1 MFVGVALRPLQCKEK
16 ETTATSLHSD
26 DGSGVLICIESAL
39 VGLSIT
45 LEPENE
51 GLLLPFDFKL
61 SMRFMQPSPPT
72 TMKNT
77 VSSLYDAID
86 MNDVESTLK
95 DDGTFLCERLMDHL
109 SHGKGDKSTRIKT
122 FEKMRTPPHFLFTS
136 WCANSNSN
144 LANTTT
150 TSVISIMTTSGNLKL
165 YSCNTH
171 LKILLDCI
179 NHWSK
184 YFKSIQQQYYDAMS
198 DGSSSCDRNGF
209 EEKDYHLQ
217 TRVEGGDSSLVVCE
231 AFLSVE
237 ALEFTLFSP
246 CHSSSSSSTFQPP
259 LPSSYG
265 NDANEPSISQ
275 HYYAEEKR
283 KHEKLELNLNLNV
296 MDMMTTDNELHRSHH
311 RTSVAAMKMEPVF
324 NFIAVKIEIKAKR
337 DPYGGGMV
345 PALSSSSILK
355 RCYKEE
361 KENNNE
367 ELRESY
373 YSMLS
378 ITVHEAKATALGGGG
393 GGWSTNDEWQH
404 RCTMQQQNN
413 NQILTPET
421 TTSSPPSL
429 LHLQPLDVMG
439 KGDNVTDGRYGLII
453 RIWDCKSSGH
463 GGDQGNGINYNS
475 KEALRIQCFMG
486 GLSIA
491 VLPQFICYA
500 VPTIFTFL
508 PLLSSIATAVANIA
522 VAGEAATQTKKS
534 TPVIRPA
541 LTTLHVGSH
550 GTKLWL
556 PLEKS
561 ITPEGKSL
569 LLSWCTSAAGEW
581 NNSKSS
587 HGAEAGA
594 LSTPFQGSITVKKC
608 HLGVCRLKKMHHA
621 DIMSLPCGDVS
632 YFEETLVWPF
642 CCTATFT
649 STLPDLRILSQS
661 SLFLLNEFDIEMG
674 IIEGTWHIDS
684 SLPMKVWLVIVE
696 PLISVKWGGPARRS
710 AEEKKASAE
719 TETILPFSPP
729 PSISKENVGI
739 CRSSDDR
746 RRCLNKPCVVCDG
759 GTNDSLIAP
768 SHSSEEAASTTT
780 PMMEVVIGTSESYST
795 VPLSSSHKL
804 YPWKV
809 NVALQGTRIFGL
821 HSYGAGGRGVLSGT
835 PVVLFELLEVKGGA
849 LIVGNDDVVSTG
861 TTCPWSTASA
871 WMESRIQV
879 DYYNRS
885 SSAWE
890 PLLEPWGARLDA
902 NASWGAM
909 SQQEHHHKQ
918 SHHHQPTL
926 SDLSS
931 PTRVNIEATAKQVLN
946 VNMTEGLIDTIAG
959 VLKAFEKNPL
969 NLASIAYHSNSPIT
983 ANATT
988 MLSTDD
994 PNCDT
999 RLQTSFIAGMIHNKT
1014 GVNIGVLCFSGKD
1027 VDVVT
1032 KEDPTKINTK
1042 TKAKC
1047 CSEKLMMSDHLL
1059 STEREVLSGDSIPLE
1074 VTCTN
1079 REETAAPSTWWNQGS
1094 LLCGSQRGS
1103 GCERGL
1109 FVHLSAHYPGYP
1121 SWRSASPLY
1130 CTQVGCQE
1138 HLLLLCNNE
1147 GAIGS
1152 SNTTTCT
1159 SMLRLYVDV
1168 RLKAGDM
1175 FITIHSA
1182 LRLANQTSVPLHV
1195 SLGSFLAMS
1204 SNIDR
1209 SCQEMAVDW
1218 DVIIAPGRKEPVPAH
1233 LAAMAVAASHTTAF
1247 SMKPIRE
1254 MEQDQAD
1261 AFTVFTPLTIQLP
1274 PPQMVDNKGNE
1285 KRPGTHQG
1293 ENTILDLQQSV
1304 LTHYCHELEFFPS
1317 SAGEIVNIVS
1327 SRKMCCLASVTQTPQ
1342 RGVEELLVCS
1352 PVCIRN
1358 FLAVSAEVEIS
1369 YVNEQQPKTL
1379 YQQQRA
1385 MTTVLPINAGSTEM
1399 WTGCMPKDAFRFRVR
1414 MQGFEWSTQCIVQPS
1429 SVEIT
1434 TTTSSQ
1440 WSTVQK
1446 PFIDGVKG
1454 NDESS
1459 IGTLCQ
1465 LWVDTV
1471 NMCCKTKLRLR
1482 VEVSMDSLGVRYL
1495 AIWVP
1500 YWVVNSSGLP
1510 LELALDKGAV
1520 GDRGGHGGESAT
1532 FSRTRGNSLFE
1543 QPLSAIAVNQNVQ
1556 ESLSVSVAPP
1566 LMMDYMTEPE
1576 EFSGRGCA
1584 FIRARVPG
1592 ASWSSPFSCD
1602 QAGVEG
1608 ALEIKGQQTSTILSW
1623 LLPNKRQKGAET
1635 QTKKLVGH
1643 GSQAFALGLLIKVA
1657 EGGFHR
1663 TKVVTLVPRYIIV
1676 NQMVGPLQ
1684 VNQALTNVEMNQ
1696 EMVVEGGSITV
1707 SSGGQAPWH
1716 WPLANGPRLLRC
1728 RIDEFGCK
1736 WSGRFDPSQ
1745 IGDQNFRLFNKNA
1758 HTVGLCRVDVDLQG
1772 PIIYLVFHKASPN
1785 MAPYHIENSS
1795 FHTLTVGQVG
1805 FEQLETLEPYTSCAY
1820 AWDEPLGKRL
1830 LQIMIKKKDGKSCL
1844 LGLYPLDEVRL
1855 FKAASNLKIEVV
1867 AVGPTRVLQF
1877 THHQISSFGH
1887 NHHSNNCTNLSDEE
1901 PPIGAG
1907 KLSSVS
1913 SGGGDAEAETDTLGG
1928 SSSTRQTQKHHK
1940 RQRSTSFLHA
1950 IAGTVYEQLTEEQPR
1965 IAMQQ
1970 SQSLQTTTTHI
1981 TLSIRLR
1988 GVGVSLVNATPRELL
2003 YISIGGIRIELAS
2016 EENQLY
2022 TISVILRHLQVDNQ
2036 FFKTPYPLLLYPLN
2050 AAISNASATA
2060 ALDILHCTNSNS
2072 SNDIGEGLRITMIVE
2087 QSSSGEGTDFSK
2099 ILSVKLLRISLAPL
2113 DVSVDGALI
2122 MALLMMY
2129 SRVTQVLTLVD
2140 DSNGGVTG
2148 GVVGQ
2153 NVITAEGV
2161 LSSLAPSLLYR
2172 YHPPT
2177 LPSAKMYF
2185 EELIIDPIRVHAS
2198 FRLKGAC
2205 DTPDHV
2211 DLEDENDGNDITV
2224 RGSAN
2229 GECYNVINGCVAAS
2243 SISARPSSST
2253 SALILALLKS
2263 MGAQLASIENVPLVL
2278 NALVLTHTFSSTK
2291 DLGKQLTRHY
2301 QRQILLRAFKIIGSV
2316 DLLGNPVAF
2325 LQNVASG
2332 VKDFLYEPVAG
2343 LREGSMKGF
2352 VLGVVKGTSSLLRRT
2367 TYSLAEALQLIAG
2380 KYSAFLL
2387 VSGYVPLSL
2396 PSPSPHRMCGG
2407 GGLTRL
2413 SCRSATGQYVT
2424 KEKWFQPSGIFSGMC
2439 LGLVGIVR
2447 DPLLG
2452 FVKGGLKGLITGMC
2466 RGGLGLLIRP
2476 IYGGFVTVE
2485 SMGKYVSQFLY
2496 PTLGPA
2502 QKQRMQRVRPPRFFS
2517 RHHQPLTIFSQEGN
2531 DAGEELLRRTNH
2543 GRHMMEGYVWHEVV
2557 GTRIYLLTQQTL
2569 LVLNQTDSLFNP
2581 TVEVTIPLCC
2591 IVWAEVVEEGDDD
2604 GLCDIGIYDIDVV
2617 GDKMGLQGLRVRYT
2631 TVHTALRKTL
2641 HELLGLIKYYSRSTE
2656 LFRACK

>member
-1 MFVGVALRPLQCKEK
+1 
-16 ETTATSLHSD
+16 
-26 DGSGVLICIESAL
+26 
-39 VGLSIT
+39 
-45 LEPENE
+45 
-51 GLLLPFDFKL
+51 
-61 SMRFMQPSPPT
+61 
-72 TMKNT
+72 
-77 VSSLYDAID
+77 
-86 MNDVESTLK
+86 
-95 DDGTFLCERLMDHL
+95 
-109 SHGKGDKSTRIKT
+109 
-122 FEKMRTPPHFLFTS
+122 
-136 WCANSNSN
+136 
-144 LANTTT
+144 
-150 TSVISIMTTSGNLKL
+150 
-165 YSCNTH
+165 
-171 LKILLDCI
+171 
-179 NHWSK
+179 
-184 YFKSIQQQYYDAMS
+184 MS
-198 DGSSSCDRNGF
+198 DGSSSCSRNGF
-209 EEKDYHLQ
+209 EEKDYHVQ
-217 TRVEGGDSSLVVCE
+217 ARVEGGDSSLVVCE
-231 AFLSVE
+231 AYLSVE

-246 CHSSSSSSTFQPP
+246 CHSNSSSNTFQPP
-259 LPSSYG
+259 PPSSCG

-283 KHEKLELNLNLNV
+283 ENEELELNLNLNV
-296 MDMMTTDNELHRSHH
+296 RDMMTTNNELHHSHY
-311 RTSVAAMKMEPVF
+311 RTSVVAMKMEPIFYFVAME
-324 NFIAVKIEIKAKR
+324 IDIKAKY
-337 DPYGGGMV
+337 DYYGGGMV

-355 RCYKEE
+355 RCYKEG
-361 KENNNE
+361 KENDNE
-367 ELRESY
+367 KLWESFH
-373 YSMLS
+373 SMLS
-378 ITVHEAKATALGGGG
+378 LTVREAKATALGGGD
-393 GGWSTNDEWQH
+393 GWSTNDEWQH

-413 NQILTPET
+413 NRILTPET

-429 LHLQPLDVMG
+429 LHLQPLDVTG
-439 KGDNVTDGRYGLII
+439 KGDDVTDGRHGLII

-463 GGDQGNGINYNS
+463 SGDQGNSIDYNS

-500 VPTIFTFL
+500 APTIFNFL
-508 PLLSSIATAVANIA
+508 PLLSSIATAVADIA
-522 VAGEAATQTKKS
+522 AAGEAATQTKKS
-534 TPVIRPA
+534 TPIIRPA
-541 LTTLHVGSH
+541 LITLHVGSH

-556 PLEKS
+556 PLEKN

-569 LLSWCTSAAGEW
+569 LLSWCTSVAGEW
-581 NNSKSS
+581 NSSKSP

-594 LSTPFQGSITVKKC
+594 LSMPFQGSITVKKC
-608 HLGVCRLKKMHHA
+608 HLGTCRLKKMHHA
-621 DIMSLPCGDVS
+621 NIMSLPCGDVS

-642 CCTATFT
+642 SCTATFT
-649 STLPDLRILSQS
+649 STLPDLWIPSQS
-661 SLFLLNEFDIEMG
+661 SLLLSNTFDMEMD

-684 SLPMKVWLVIVE
+684 SLPMKAWFVIVE
-696 PLISVKWGGPARRS
+696 PLISVKWGGPARWS
-710 AEEKKASAE
+710 AEEKASAE
-719 TETILPFSPP
+719 TETILPLSPP
-729 PSISKENVGI
+729 SLISKENVGI
-739 CRSSDDR
+739 CRSSDDQR
-746 RRCLNKPCVVCDG
+746 RRLNKPSVVCDG
-759 GTNDSLIAP
+759 ETNDGGTNASLIAP
-768 SHSSEEAASTTT
+768 SRSSEEAASTTT
-780 PMMEVVIGTSESYST
+780 PMMELEIGTTEPCPI
-795 VPLSSSHKL
+795 VPLSKL

-809 NVALQGTRIFGL
+809 NVALQGMRIFGL
-821 HSYGAGGRGVLSGT
+821 HSSYGSGGRGVLKGT

-849 LIVGNDDVVSTG
+849 LIVGNEDVMSTG
-861 TTCPWSTASA
+861 TTCPWSTANA
-871 WMESRIQV
+871 WVESQIQA

-890 PLLEPWGARLDA
+890 PLLEPWGARVDA
-902 NASWGAM
+902 KASWGAM
-909 SQQEHHHKQ
+909 SQHEHHHKQ

-926 SDLSS
+926 SDLSP

-959 VLKAFEKNPL
+959 VLKALEKSPL
-969 NLASIAYHSNSPIT
+969 NVASIVYHSNSPIT

-988 MLSTDD
+988 VLSTDD

-999 RLQTSFIAGMIHNKT
+999 RLQISFIAGMIRNKA

-1027 VDVVT
+1027 VDMIM
-1032 KEDPTKINTK
+1032 KDDPTKVNTK
-1042 TKAKC
+1042 TKTKC
-1047 CSEKLMMSDHLL
+1047 CSEKLMMADHLL

-1079 REETAAPSTWWNQGS
+1079 REEATAPSTWWNQDS

-1103 GCERGL
+1103 GCDGGL
-1109 FVHLSAHYPGYP
+1109 FLHLSAHYPGYP
-1121 SWRSASPLY
+1121 SWRSTSPLY

-1138 HLLLLCNNE
+1138 HLLLLYNNE

-1168 RLKAGDM
+1168 RVKAGDM
-1175 FITIHSA
+1175 LITVHSA

-1209 SCQEMAVDW
+1209 SCQEVAADW
-1218 DVIIAPGRKEPVPAH
+1218 DIIIAPGRKEPVPAH
-1233 LAAMAVAASHTTAF
+1233 LAAAALATSHASAF
-1247 SMKPIRE
+1247 SIKPIRE

-1261 AFTVFTPLTIQLP
+1261 SFTVFTPLTIQLP
-1274 PPQMVDNKGNE
+1274 SPQIVDNKGNE

-1304 LTHYCHELEFFPS
+1304 LTHYCCELEFFPS
-1317 SAGEIVNIVS
+1317 SVGGMANIVS
-1327 SRKMCCLASVTQTPQ
+1327 SQKMCCHASMTHTPQ
-1342 RGVEELLVCS
+1342 SGVEELLVCS

-1358 FLAVSAEVEIS
+1358 FLAVSAEVEVS
-1369 YVNEQQPKTL
+1369 YMNEQQPKTL
-1379 YQQQRA
+1379 YQQQRVV
-1385 MTTVLPINAGSTEM
+1385 TTVLPIDAGSTEM

-1414 MQGFEWSTQCIVQPS
+1414 MQGFDWSTQCTVQPS
-1429 SVEIT
+1429 SVEVT

-1454 NDESS
+1454 NDESG

-1471 NMCCKTKLRLR
+1471 NKCCKTKLRLR
-1482 VEVSMDSLGVRYL
+1482 VEVSMDSLGVRYV

-1510 LELALDKGAV
+1510 LQLALDKGAV
-1520 GDRGGHGGESAT
+1520 GDRGGHGGGSAT

-1543 QPLSAIAVNQNVQ
+1543 QPLSAIAVDQNVQ
-1556 ESLSVSVAPP
+1556 ESSSVSVAPP

-1576 EFSGRGCA
+1576 EFNGRGYA

-1623 LLPNKRQKGAET
+1623 LLPNKRQKGAEV
-1635 QTKKLVGH
+1635 QTKNLVGH
-1643 GSQAFALGLLIKVA
+1643 GSQAFALGLSIKVA

-1684 VNQALTNVEMNQ
+1684 VNQALTHIGTK

-1728 RIDEFGCK
+1728 RIDEFGCE

-1795 FHTLTVGQVG
+1795 VYTLTVGQVG
-1805 FEQLETLEPYTSCAY
+1805 CEQLETLEPYTSCAY
-1820 AWDEPLGKRL
+1820 AWDEPLGKWH

-1844 LGLYPLDEVRL
+1844 LGLYPLDEVRI
-1855 FKAASNLKIEVV
+1855 FNAASNLKIEVV
-1867 AVGPTRVLQF
+1867 AVGPTRVLRF

-1887 NHHSNNCTNLSDEE
+1887 NHHRNNLSDEE
-1901 PPIGAG
+1901 LPIGVG

-1913 SGGGDAEAETDTLGG
+1913 SGGGDAGAETETLGD
-1928 SSSTRQTQKHHK
+1928 SSSTRQTQKHRK
-1940 RQRSTSFLHA
+1940 RRRSTSFLHA
-1950 IAGTVYEQLTEEQPR
+1950 IAGTVYERLTEEQPR
-1965 IAMQQ
+1965 IGMQQ

-1981 TLSIRLR
+1981 TLSVYLR

-2003 YISIGGIRIELAS
+2003 YISIGGIRIKFAS
-2016 EENQLY
+2016 EENQLQ
-2022 TISVILRHLQVDNQ
+2022 TISVTLQHLQVDNQ

-2072 SNDIGEGLRITMIVE
+2072 SNDIGEGLHVTMIVE
-2087 QSSSGEGTDFSK
+2087 QSSSGRGTDFSK
-2099 ILSVKLLRISLAPL
+2099 IISVKLLRISLAPL
-2113 DVSVDGALI
+2113 DVNVDGALV

-2140 DSNGGVTG
+2140 GSNGGVIG

-2172 YHPPT
+2172 YCPQT

-2205 DTPDHV
+2205 DTPNHV
-2211 DLEDENDGNDITV
+2211 ELEDENDGSVITV

-2243 SISARPSSST
+2243 SVSARPSSST
-2253 SALILALLKS
+2253 SALILALLNS
-2263 MGAQLASIENVPLVL
+2263 ASIENVPLAL

-2291 DLGKQLTRHY
+2291 DLGKRLTRHY
-2301 QRQILLRAFKIIGSV
+2301 QRQILFRAFKIIGSV
-2316 DLLGNPVAF
+2316 ELLGNPVAF

-2352 VLGVVKGTSSLLRRT
+2352 GLGVVKGTSSLLRRT

-2396 PSPSPHRMCGG
+2396 PNPLPHRRCGG

-2413 SCRSATGQYVT
+2413 SYHCATGQYVT

-2476 IYGGFVTVE
+2476 AYGGLVTVE

-2517 RHHQPLTIFSQEGN
+2517 RLHQPLTIFSQEGN

-2543 GRHMMEGYVWHEVV
+2543 GRNLMEGYVWHEVV
-2557 GTRIYLLTQQTL
+2557 GTMTYLLTRQTL

-2581 TVEVTIPLCC
+2581 IVKVTIPLCC

-2604 GLCDIGIYDIDVV
+2604 GLCGIGIYDIDNV
-2617 GDKMGLQGLRVRYT
+2617 GDKMGFQGLRVRYT
-2631 TVHTALRKTL
+2631 TLHTSLRKTL
-2641 HELLGLIKYYSRSTE
+2641 HELLGLIKHYSRSAE
-2656 LFRACK
+2656 LFRACSNRVPTHW